1 MRVAEESAGRDPS
14 AAPPGY
20 GGQAARLGRR
30 DARAP
35 HGGRRSGFTLL
46 EVMLAVALGAVIMTV
61 ATMFVFSMAE
71 LWGAGANER
80 LFKKHTRGVSR
91 FFERSLQQASV
102 RYADG
107 EAAEPVFWMDW
118 EGDGS
123 ATVQYLSFELDT
135 SPGALV
141 WPEQPMPS
149 VVCSLDLDPREG
161 LFLLWRSRLEA
172 DFAEEPPRRTLVSP
186 FVRQLK
192 YHYIDYAEETPD
204 WEILTEPKQNAD
216 QSYVLPQRLEL
227 VFDYKGTLVPRQLAL
242 PAPPKG
248 LPLF

>member
-1 MRVAEESAGRDPS
+1 MMRGESRKGFS
-14 AAPPGY
+14 
-20 GGQAARLGRR
+20 
-30 DARAP
+30 
-35 HGGRRSGFTLL
+35 GGRGGFTLL

-91 FFERSLQQASV
+91 FFERSMQQASS
-102 RYADG
+102 RYATG
-107 EAAEPVFWMDW
+107 EDAAPVFWMDW
-118 EGDGS
+118 EGDGN

-149 VVCSLDLDPREG
+149 VVCSLDLDAREG

-186 FVRQLK
+186 FVKELR
-192 YHYIDYAEETPD
+192 YHYIDYAVEYPE
-204 WEILTEPKQNAD
+204 WEVLSEPKQNAD
-216 QSYVLPQRLEL
+216 QSYVIPQRLEL
-227 VFDYKGTLVPRQLAL
+227 VFDYKGASVPRQLAL
-242 PAPPKG
+242 PTAQKG
-248 LPLF
+248 LPLY